1 MLIRFLFALCAAFV
15 LSVSLV
21 MSPVAAQEQATET
34 TDADIEV
41 TDPTASVS
49 VEPVARDE
57 EIEARILEILR
68 ATGWF
73 TGAQVNA
80 TDGIVFLDGLAKTD
94 EHKTWARNLASN
106 TQDVVAVVNR
116 ISVTQEVNWSFAPAL
131 KEIKTVTL
139 RAATSLPLIIFAIV
153 ILPIAWWLSAA
164 VAGLLRRWLLGGME
178 SPLLRDIFSRLLAL
192 PIFLIGLY
200 VVLQVAGLTQLA
212 FSLLGGA
219 GVLGIIVGFAFRDI
233 AENFLASLLLSIR
246 RPFRSGDF
254 LDVGGMQ
261 GSVQSMNTRSTVL
274 LSSEGNHIQIPNAT
288 IFKSTIINY
297 SASPIRRETIEVG
310 VGYEASIA
318 RAQEIVMNMLDAHEA
333 VTKEPQP
340 MVLVDSLGASTVNI
354 KAYFWIDARNYS
366 VLKVK
371 SAILRQVKR
380 VLTEEGISMPDDARE
395 VIFPQGVPIVQL
407 AGAAEEN
414 AKAIASREIKD
425 SAAEG
430 KVAEPSVSEAESNLT
445 NEQEELEIATADA
458 VTPDDEPD
466 LLAEKS

>member
-1 MLIRFLFALCAAFV
+1 MLTRILLALCALFAL
-15 LSVSLV
+15 SLYPA
-21 MSPVAAQEQATET
+21 MAQQADA
-34 TDADIEV
+34 TDTNEVEV

-49 VEPVARDE
+49 VEPVARDD
-57 EIEARILEILR
+57 EIEKRILEILR

-73 TGAQVNA
+73 TGARVDA
-80 TDGIVFLDGLAKTD
+80 TDGIVFLDGATRTE
-94 EHKTWARNLASN
+94 EHKIWARNLAAN

-116 ISVTQEVNWSFAPAL
+116 ITVSQDVNWSFAPAL
-131 KEIKTVTL
+131 REIKTVAI
-139 RAATSLPLIIFAIV
+139 RATTSLPIVVLAIV
-153 ILPIAWWLSAA
+153 ILPIAWWLSSA
-164 VAGLLRRWLLGGME
+164 VAGLLRRWLLGGMD
-178 SPLLRDIFSRLLAL
+178 SPLLRDIASRILAL

-246 RPFRSGDF
+246 RPFRSGDYI
-254 LDVGGMQ
+254 DVSGMQ

-274 LSSEGNHIQIPNAT
+274 LSPEGNHIQIPNAT
-288 IFKSTIINY
+288 IFKSTIVNY

-310 VGYEASIA
+310 VGYDASVA
-318 RAQEIVMNMLDAHEA
+318 RVQEIVMDMLGQHDA
-333 VTKEPQP
+333 VTKEPHP

-354 KAYFWIDARNYS
+354 KAYFWVDARNYS

-371 SAILRQVKR
+371 SAILRQAKR

-407 AGAAEEN
+407 GGAAEQQ
-414 AKAIASREIKD
+414 AKALATRDIQD
-425 SAAEG
+425 STVEADRM
-430 KVAEPSVSEAESNLT
+430 EPDISEAETNLS
-445 NEQEELEIATADA
+445 NEQEEVEIMAKTADIPEND
-458 VTPDDEPD
+458 TD
-466 LLAEKS
+466 LLSEKT

>member
-1 MLIRFLFALCAAFV
+1 MFV
-15 LSVSLV
+15 LS
-21 MSPVAAQEQATET
+21 AQPAFSQAQATD
-34 TDADIEV
+34 TDDTDIEV

-73 TGAQVNA
+73 TAPRVNA
-80 TDGIVFLDGLAKTD
+80 TDGIVFLDGRAQTE

-131 KEIKTVTL
+131 KEIKNVTL
-139 RAATSLPLIIFAIV
+139 RAATSLPLILFALV
-153 ILPIAWWLSAA
+153 ILPVAWWLSAS

-178 SPLLRDIFSRLLAL
+178 SLLLRDIFSRLLAL

-254 LDVGGMQ
+254 IDVGGMQ

-310 VGYEASIA
+310 VGYDASIA
-318 RAQEIVMNMLDAHEA
+318 RAQEIIMEMLGAHEA
-333 VTKEPQP
+333 VTSEPQP
-340 MVLVDSLGASTVNI
+340 MVLVDSLGAATVNV
-354 KAYFWIDARNYS
+354 KAYFWIDARNFS

-371 SAILRQVKR
+371 SAILRQIKR

-407 AGAAEEN
+407 AGAAEKS
-414 AKAIASREIKD
+414 AKALASRDIKH
-425 SAAEG
+425 SEEES
-430 KVAEPSVSEAESNLT
+430 KVAEPSTSEAEANLT
-445 NEQEELEIATADA
+445 NEQ
-458 VTPDDEPD
+458 DEVEVAAAEAAIPENETD

>member
-1 MLIRFLFALCAAFV
+1 MTRFLFALCAAFV
-15 LSVSLV
+15 LLLN
-21 MSPVAAQEQATET
+21 PAFAQEQAAE
-34 TDADIEV
+34 ADSADVEV

-57 EIEARILEILR
+57 EIEERILEILR

-80 TDGIVFLDGLAKTD
+80 TDGIVFLDGRAITE
-94 EHKTWARNLASN
+94 EHKIWARNLATN

-116 ISVTQEVNWSFAPAL
+116 ITVTQEVNWSFAPAL
-131 KEIKTVTL
+131 KEIKNVTL

-153 ILPIAWWLSAA
+153 ILPIAWWLSAT
-164 VAGLLRRWLLGGME
+164 VAGLMRRWLLGGME
-178 SPLLRDIFSRLLAL
+178 SPLLRDIFSRILAL

-246 RPFRSGDF
+246 RPFRSGDYI
-254 LDVGGMQ
+254 DVGGMQ

-288 IFKSTIINY
+288 IFKSTIVNY

-310 VGYEASIA
+310 VGYDASIA
-318 RAQEIVMNMLDAHEA
+318 RTQEIVMEMLDAHDA
-333 VTKEPQP
+333 VIKEPHP

-354 KAYFWIDARNYS
+354 KSYFWIDARNYS

-395 VIFPQGVPIVQL
+395 VIFPQGVPVLQL
-407 AGAAEEN
+407 AGAAEKK
-414 AKAIASREIKD
+414 AKALADRDIRE
-425 SAAEG
+425 SAEESAL
-430 KVAEPSVSEAESNLT
+430 AEPSVSDAESNLT
-445 NEQEELEIATADA
+445 NEQTELEVLTSEAEIPENDT
-458 VTPDDEPD
+458 D

>member
-1 MLIRFLFALCAAFV
+1 MVRFLIALGAVFTFSFNFAL
-15 LSVSLV
+15 
-21 MSPVAAQEQATET
+21 AQEQAAET
-34 TDADIEV
+34 TDTDVEV
-41 TDPTASVS
+41 TAPTSSVA
-49 VEPVARDE
+49 VEPVARDD

-73 TGAQVNA
+73 SGAQVNV
-80 TDGIVFLDGLAKTD
+80 TDGIVFLDGQTTSE
-94 EHKTWARNLASN
+94 EHKVWARNLATN

-116 ISVTQEVNWSFAPAL
+116 ITVLQEVNWSFAPAL
-131 KEIKTVTL
+131 KEVKEVTV
-139 RAATSLPLIIFAIV
+139 RAATSLPLVILAIV
-153 ILPIAWWLSAA
+153 ILPVAWWLSAW
-164 VAGLLRRWLLGGME
+164 VAGLMRRWLLGGMD
-178 SPLLRDIFSRLLAL
+178 SPLLRDITSRILAL

-246 RPFRSGDF
+246 RPFRSGDYI
-254 LDVGGMQ
+254 DVSGLQ

-274 LSSEGNHIQIPNAT
+274 LSAEGNHIQIPNAT

-297 SASPIRRETIEVG
+297 SASPIRRETIDVG
-310 VGYEASIA
+310 VGYDASV
-318 RAQEIVMNMLDAHEA
+318 AQVQDIVMEMLVGHEA
-333 VTKEPQP
+333 VTAEPQP

-354 KAYFWIDARNYS
+354 KAYFWVDARNFS

-371 SAILRQVKR
+371 SAILRQAKR

-407 AGAAEEN
+407 AGAAERK
-414 AKAIASREIKD
+414 AKALADRDIRD
-425 SAAEG
+425 SAEDAA
-430 KVAEPSVSEAESNLT
+430 VQEPSISEAEVNLS
-445 NEQEELEIATADA
+445 NEQEEVEVAAATAEIPENN
-458 VTPDDEPD
+458 TD